1 MDQPTFVEGRT
12 LAVSNGIL
20 EIKMT
25 RSFMDRVRQ
34 RFGLSEGS
42 DPSDDQIKA
51 FIQEGLER
59 YLDNVESA

>member
-1 MDQPTFVEGRT
+1 MDQPTFIEGRT
-12 LAVSNGIL
+12 LAVGNGIL

-25 RSFMDRVRQ
+25 RNFMDRVRQ
-34 RFGLSEGS
+34 RFRLAEDS

-59 YLDNVESA
+59 YLDNVEGA